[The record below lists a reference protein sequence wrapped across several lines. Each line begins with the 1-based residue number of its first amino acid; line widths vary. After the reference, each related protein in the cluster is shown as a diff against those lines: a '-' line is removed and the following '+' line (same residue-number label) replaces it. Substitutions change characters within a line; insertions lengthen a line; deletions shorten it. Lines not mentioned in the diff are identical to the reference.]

1 MPREPTVTVAEPPRA
16 PGRPAAPRATP
27 RREDEAGDAASF
39 WTGGK
44 ERTRAACA
52 PGFHVGSSGTRAT
65 PADHTDTLHPSG
77 VHIALLTEPLGVVGV
92 CPGAP

>member
-1 MPREPTVTVAEPPRA
+1 MSEHGVAQVRA
-16 PGRPAAPRATP
+16 LR
-27 RREDEAGDAASF
+27 
-39 WTGGK
+39 
-44 ERTRAACA
+44 
-52 PGFHVGSSGTRAT
+52 GFHVGSSGTRAT